1 MVSCAEKSRLWAGFS
16 RLSEENRSEILG
28 MAEAFTYAQRL
39 TGSEPAAG
47 EDGSI
52 ETMRRR
58 EPNSEL
64 HDSVIPRRKK

>member
-28 MAEAFTYAQRL
+28 MAEAFTYAQQL

-47 EDGSI
+47 GEGSI
-52 ETMRRR
+52 EAIDTTRPSRT
-58 EPNSEL
+58 SEM
-64 HDSVIPRRKK
+64 